1 MRIKY
6 ATKRRLN
13 GIIFILPWLI
23 GFIFFFII
31 PIINTII
38 YSFNNVSVRETGGME
53 LQASGFQNYIDLFKV
68 EVTTQNQ
75 PILRLL
81 IEENQKILVNVPLI
95 VIFSLFLA
103 LIINAKFKGR
113 AIVRVIFFLP
123 IILGLDIVSSMLF
136 INNTGLDSASAE
148 AVQTVTAF
156 TNTSISDILLKYAGL
171 PIEIAQFIQDALK
184 NISMIISKSGV
195 QVLIFLAGLQSI
207 SPSLYEVA
215 RIEGATE
222 YETFWK
228 VTIPATANITFF
240 VSIYT
245 LIDMFLN
252 SPITKEI
259 YNFAFL
265 KSKIGVGS
273 ALSVLFV
280 LNEIVFLF
288 LISLFLK
295 KVVKLDY
302 GKY

>member
-53 LQASGFQNYIDLFKV
+53 LQASGFRNYIDLFKV

-148 AVQTVTAF
+148 AVQTVT
-156 TNTSISDILLKYAGL
+156 Y
-171 PIEIAQFIQDALK
+171 
-184 NISMIISKSGV
+184 
-195 QVLIFLAGLQSI
+195 
-207 SPSLYEVA
+207 Y
-215 RIEGATE
+215 
-222 YETFWK
+222 
-228 VTIPATANITFF
+228 
-240 VSIYT
+240 
-245 LIDMFLN
+245 
-252 SPITKEI
+252 
-259 YNFAFL
+259 
-265 KSKIGVGS
+265 
-273 ALSVLFV
+273 
-280 LNEIVFLF
+280 
-288 LISLFLK
+288 
-295 KVVKLDY
+295 
-302 GKY
+302 

>member
-53 LQASGFQNYIDLFKV
+53 LQASGFRNYIDLFKV

>member
-148 AVQTVTAF
+148 AVQTVTVF

-240 VSIYT
+240 VSIYA